1 MSRIQILVAEEENI
15 DDLKVPVRFGKD
27 FADSVAAY
35 DLERFTESVWQALK
49 AYNFRPNIE
58 QDAEYGFGEDDEGR
72 PECYIENFLDLMDA
86 YAQEKLD
93 WEIGEQHFDMSD
105 EDYKNTLALLRDKLA
120 DRYADYESALCEDAL
135 MDNTYALDELKERNG
150 QC

>member
-1 MSRIQILVAEEENI
+1 MSRIKILLAEEENI
-15 DDLKVPVRFGKD
+15 DDLKVPIRFGKD

-35 DLERFTESVWQALK
+35 DLERFTESVWRALT

-72 PECYIENFLDLMDA
+72 PECYLENFLDLMEA

-93 WEIGEQHFDMSD
+93 WEIEEQHFDMSD
-105 EDYKNTLALLRDKLA
+105 EDYKQTLEYLRDKLA
-120 DRYADYESALCEDAL
+120 DRYADYESALCEDML

>member
-1 MSRIQILVAEEENI
+1 MSRIKILLAEEENI
-15 DDLKVPVRFGKD
+15 DDLKVPIRFGKD
-27 FADSVAAY
+27 FAERVAAY
-35 DLERFTESVWQALK
+35 DLERFTESVWRALTVYDFK
-49 AYNFRPNIE
+49 PNIE

-72 PECYIENFLDLMDA
+72 PECYLENFLDLMDA

-93 WEIGEQHFDMSD
+93 WEIQEQSFDMSD
-105 EDYKNTLALLRDKLA
+105 EDYKNTLALLRDRLA

-135 MDNTYALDELKERNG
+135 MDNAYALDELKERNG

>member
-1 MSRIQILVAEEENI
+1 MSRIKILLAEEENI

-35 DLERFTESVWQALK
+35 DLERFTESVWRALT

-58 QDAEYGFGEDDEGR
+58 QDAEYSFGEDDEGR

-105 EDYKNTLALLRDKLA
+105 EDYKNTLTLLRDKLA

>member
-1 MSRIQILVAEEENI
+1 MSRIKILLAEEENI
-15 DDLKVPVRFGKD
+15 DDLKVPIRFGKD

-35 DLERFTESVWQALK
+35 DLERFTESVWRALK

-58 QDAEYGFGEDDEGR
+58 QDAEYGFSEDDEGHE
-72 PECYIENFLDLMDA
+72 ECYLENFLDLMDA
-86 YAQEKLD
+86 YAQEALD
-93 WEIGEQHFDMSD
+93 REIEAQQFDMSD
-105 EDYKNTLALLRDKLA
+105 EDYKNTLVLLRDKLA